1 MNNQNLMSRW
11 LIDCLDRQSL
21 DFKEGSR
28 REEEDLG
35 ERKAAFMS
43 QLAREGVADALLRV
57 TCRYVAA
64 MRHIMEK
71 RCLVFRKVFDK
82 VPNHAKDQGD

>member
-1 MNNQNLMSRW
+1 MNNQNVVSRW

-35 ERKAAFMS
+35 ERKAALMS
-43 QLAREGVADALLRV
+43 QLAREGVADAL
-57 TCRYVAA
+57 
-64 MRHIMEK
+64 
-71 RCLVFRKVFDK
+71 
-82 VPNHAKDQGD
+82 